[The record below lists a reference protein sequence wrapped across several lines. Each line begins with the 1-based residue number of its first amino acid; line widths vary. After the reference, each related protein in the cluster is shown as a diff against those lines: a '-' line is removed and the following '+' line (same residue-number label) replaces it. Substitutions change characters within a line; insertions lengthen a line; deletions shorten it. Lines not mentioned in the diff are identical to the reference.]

1 MKFPEIPTDNLYKFM
16 ALSGIAII
24 IASFFPFYFQ
34 HKLHIQSLRLAGDKI
49 LLYSEHE
56 SLKNKTLRVLEKFDS
71 TKQNVKY
78 LQEISK
84 LHKSKKTMTMK
95 EFEKFSNELQKF
107 EASKPELVIGETVE
121 YIDDFWDKYQQ
132 LKALS
137 IQIATKELELS
148 YINNIIIKG
157 VILFYFCALVG
168 FILSCIGFSL
178 WYKKLQV
185 PLDMTIKNK
194 IQDKQKQ

>member
-1 MKFPEIPTDNLYKFM
+1 MKYPEIPTDNLYKFM

-34 HKLHIQSLRLAGDKI
+34 HKLHIQSLRIAGDKI

-56 SLKNKTLRVLEKFDS
+56 SLKNKTIRVLEKFDS

-78 LQEISK
+78 LHEISK

-107 EASKPELVIGETVE
+107 EASKPELVIEETVE
-121 YIDDFWDKYQQ
+121 YIDDFLDKYHQ

-168 FILSCIGFSL
+168 FILSFTGFSL

-185 PLDMTIKNK
+185 PLDMTMKNK
-194 IQDKQKQ
+194 LKDKQKE